1 MIEIHSKNTGGGSV
15 FNGCRSMTVA
25 DEYGV
30 NTALVESKNVERR
43 CMRIMENG
51 EGVRVKIMI
60 RRIRINYESYYINS
74 TKSIKTQRTKK

>member
-1 MIEIHSKNTGGGSV
+1 MIIFLF
-15 FNGCRSMTVA
+15 FNKKKIFHYMTVA

-30 NTALVESKNVERR
+30 NTTLVESKNVEKR

-51 EGVRVKIMI
+51 EGVRAKIMI
-60 RRIRINYESYYINS
+60 RRIRINYESYYINN